1 MKKQYFIY
9 SVITC
14 MLVIF
19 NVKAQ
24 NSPIDDFLKKYP
36 SMEGVTNVSMSQQML
51 KSIFGSSPLN
61 VPEAYGSVSVSNI
74 VLPVNMFNDFKNTL
88 LSSKYE
94 QIMEVNEGNN
104 NILCYFLKAV
114 GKNTNEIVVLRR
126 QEEVQFSAIYI
137 KGNLEIKQL
146 DQYLRSIQRA
156 LNRRMAAANTGIY
169 LDNQFAFTMPS
180 FDYNYLWTYKFDKE
194 DFNFKM
200 DEDFK
205 LRMEESMKKAKEMME
220 SGDFTLKMEES
231 MKKAKEMMENN
242 KLKMEESMKK
252 VKDMMENEDFHR
264 KINDAMK
271 DVQKRIEDAQQQP

>member
-200 DEDFK
+200 DEDIK
-205 LRMEESMKKAKEMME
+205 LR
-220 SGDFTLKMEES
+220 MEES